1 MKNNLISVLITNYN
15 KSKFLYKSLS
25 SLRSQNYR
33 NYEIILYDDCSS
45 DNSVQIINS
54 FKKVNL
60 IRNKK
65 RKEYS
70 PALNQINGLK
80 RAYFKSKGNIICLM
94 DSDDYFKKD
103 KLKVINGYFQVNK
116 KKKGFV

>member
-80 RAYFKSKGNIICLM
+80 RHSKDLLDKDFYINAIDFINPRSNLLHIL
-94 DSDDYFKKD
+94 DY
-103 KLKVINGYFQVNK
+103 
-116 KKKGFV
+116 